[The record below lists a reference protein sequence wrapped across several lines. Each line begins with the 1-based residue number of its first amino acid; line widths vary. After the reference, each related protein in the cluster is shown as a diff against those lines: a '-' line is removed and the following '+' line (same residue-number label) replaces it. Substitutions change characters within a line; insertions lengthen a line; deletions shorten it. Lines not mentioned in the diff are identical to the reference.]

1 MVATAYEANQ
11 WASLSPQEKEKAIEE
26 CICNAVITE
35 TPPPT
40 AKTPS
45 GNLSYTSSWATLL
58 RGVIYIFLAIEIIAS
73 LIGGIALI
81 GSGQAVLGLVVIVLG
96 CIMAFISVAG
106 IMVFLDMAVDVSK
119 IRQLMERK

>member
-1 MVATAYEANQ
+1 M
-11 WASLSPQEKEKAIEE
+11 
-26 CICNAVITE
+26 ITK
-35 TPPPT
+35 TLPPT

-81 GSGQAVLGLVVIVLG
+81 GNGQAVLGLVVIVMG

-119 IRQLMERK
+119 IRQLLEKK